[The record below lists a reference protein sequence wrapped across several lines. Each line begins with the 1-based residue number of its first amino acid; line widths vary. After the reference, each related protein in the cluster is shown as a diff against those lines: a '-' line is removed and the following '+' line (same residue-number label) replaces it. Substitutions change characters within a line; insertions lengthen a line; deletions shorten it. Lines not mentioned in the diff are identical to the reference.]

1 MLFLC
6 ICKAYVHV
14 LPAVTMLG
22 KKLNSLFTANLDMET
37 NEDVMITDRKIKP
50 QKTKTK
56 TFLQREKLSEN

>member
-1 MLFLC
+1 
-6 ICKAYVHV
+6 
-14 LPAVTMLG
+14 MLG

-37 NEDVMITDRKIKP
+37 KEDVMITDRKIKP